1 MGDLQNV
8 ERNWKYCLDTR
19 SQWSRL

>member
-8 ERNWKYCLDTR
+8 ERNWKYCLYTR
-19 SQWSRL
+19 SF